1 MFWQN
6 SVLLLI
12 FLSLFGEP
20 ILTTVCFY
28 LYIGSALNIYC
39 INQRRMYLWKHKR
52 KILFIVTRLE
62 LTVSFTEEL
71 SVAEFSGSHFQYAP
85 KWQRTVRMKLFL
97 KLCGIQ
103 ENLVP
108 FKNGNLY
115 LLESEH
121 LAKCVF
127 NKNLIDGTTIEKNNM
142 KPMNDWKHKSILYF
156 LFYFILFLKR
166 LWKNA
171 LAFCSQPLTLLLKL
185 RESDV
190 PTRN

>member
-6 SVLLLI
+6 NVLLLL

-20 ILTTVCFY
+20 ILTTACFY
-28 LYIGSALNIYC
+28 LYIASALNIYC
-39 INQRRMYLWKHKR
+39 IYQRRMYLWKHKR

-62 LTVSFTEEL
+62 LSVSFTEEL

-108 FKNGNLY
+108 FKNANLY
-115 LLESEH
+115 LLKSER
-121 LAKCVF
+121 LAKCCFERILLTVQQL
-127 NKNLIDGTTIEKNNM
+127 KKLIWNQCEEWLKTWIY
-142 KPMNDWKHKSILYF
+142 IIF
-156 LFYFILFLKR
+156 FILFSFFSKMFMKKCACFL
-166 LWKNA
+166 
-171 LAFCSQPLTLLLKL
+171 F
-185 RESDV
+185 
-190 PTRN
+190 